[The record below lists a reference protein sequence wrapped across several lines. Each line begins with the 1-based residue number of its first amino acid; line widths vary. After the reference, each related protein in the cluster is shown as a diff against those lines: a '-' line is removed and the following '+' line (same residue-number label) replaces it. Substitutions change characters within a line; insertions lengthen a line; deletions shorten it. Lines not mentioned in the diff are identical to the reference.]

1 MQKWFDKVLAEK
13 EAQIKSLQNKVEVM
27 SKLFAESV
35 STIEQ
40 LSTEIKNI
48 PVASWLSYKRPL
60 KKGWYSDIAETL
72 KSLS

>member
-1 MQKWFDKVLAEK
+1 MQKWFEQILSQKDE
-13 EAQIKSLQNKVEVM
+13 EIKSLKAKVETM

-35 STIEQ
+35 STVEK
-40 LSTEIKNI
+40 LSTDIKNI